1 MEGAMKSVAA
11 LVLVVG
17 LGVGAAYGQASPSD
31 TQTLQAILAELR
43 GMHNDL
49 RLSQTMQ
56 ILLAE
61 MQLQQSVVNKAQDKR
76 DSLKNSLDQVQ
87 LQEKNI
93 PQQIA
98 QFEERADASI
108 DPAQKKQMLQV
119 EEQIKGQLPMLKSQ
133 EQERSND
140 LVDADNKLRKEQDAL
155 SGIQDQLNT
164 VVKKLQPARE

>member
-1 MEGAMKSVAA
+1 LAA

-17 LGVGAAYGQASPSD
+17 LGVGTAFGQSD
-31 TQTLQAILAELR
+31 ESQVLQSILVELR
-43 GMHNDL
+43 GMHNDM

-61 MQLQQSVVNKAQDKR
+61 MQLQQSVVNKAQEKR
-76 DSLKNSLDQVQ
+76 DGVKNSLEQVQ
-87 LQEKNI
+87 NQMKSI

-98 QFEERADASI
+98 QFEERAEASI

-140 LVDADNKLRKEQDAL
+140 LVDAESRLRKEQDAL
-155 SGIQDQLNT
+155 SGIQDQLNA
-164 VVKKLQPARE
+164 VVKKLQPAGQ

>member
-1 MEGAMKSVAA
+1 
-11 LVLVVG
+11 
-17 LGVGAAYGQASPSD
+17 
-31 TQTLQAILAELR
+31 
-43 GMHNDL
+43 
-49 RLSQTMQ
+49 
-56 ILLAE
+56 
-61 MQLQQSVVNKAQDKR
+61 VVNKAQDKR

>member
-1 MEGAMKSVAA
+1 MKTLAA

-17 LGVGAAYGQASPSD
+17 LGVGTAFGQSD
-31 TQTLQAILAELR
+31 ESQVLQSILVELR
-43 GMHNDL
+43 GMHNDM

-61 MQLQQSVVNKAQDKR
+61 MQLQQSVVNKAQEKR
-76 DSLKNSLDQVQ
+76 DGVKNSLEQVQ
-87 LQEKNI
+87 NQMKSI

-98 QFEERADASI
+98 QFEERAEASI

-140 LVDADNKLRKEQDAL
+140 LVDAESRLRKEQDAL
-155 SGIQDQLNT
+155 SGIQDQLNA
-164 VVKKLQPARE
+164 VVKKLQPAGQ